1 MARLTEQNEGMPG
14 MSIYYKEMK
23 PRREKEIIASE
34 ERAVR
39 TLICSLLE
47 MQVRRGRSFLQYA

>member
-1 MARLTEQNEGMPG
+1 MARLTEQSEGMPG

-34 ERAVR
+34 ERAVW

-47 MQVRRGRSFLQYA
+47 M